1 MRKTESDDSIEVTD
15 AGDSGAVEAIP
26 EPEPTVTPPAVLDAP
41 QAEIEYVSYP
51 GFRVVKGSKA
61 DTGA

>member
-1 MRKTESDDSIEVTD
+1 MRKSEPDDSIEVVD
-15 AGDSGAVEAIP
+15 GGDSEAIEAIP
-26 EPEPTVTPPAVLDAP
+26 EPEPTGTPSAILDAP
-41 QAEIEYVSYP
+41 QAEIEHVSYP